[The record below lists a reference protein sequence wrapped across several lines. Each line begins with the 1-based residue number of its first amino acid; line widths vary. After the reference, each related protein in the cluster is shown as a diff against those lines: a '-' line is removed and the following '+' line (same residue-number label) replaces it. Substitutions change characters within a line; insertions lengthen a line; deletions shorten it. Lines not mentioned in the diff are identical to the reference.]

1 MTKSRRNY
9 LPQLPDADHFRSLE
23 WIERA
28 NVSVLAIG
36 KDYASGLKIPPHSH
50 SRTQLWWARCGV
62 VLVHT
67 PGGRWMIPPGH
78 ALLVPA
84 GTEHS
89 AEMVSDVRMHSI
101 YISAA
106 AGRADRPL
114 VLEIT
119 SLVGSLIDALVG
131 AQDEASSEQREQLIM
146 DLLLAEIPRLAERPL
161 GLPFPQNQRLASLCR
176 QFLKAPSATAT
187 IDQWADRMG
196 ISRRSFTRLFRQETG
211 ISFVTWR
218 QQACIFGSLPRLA
231 DGEPITT
238 VALDAGYENVAA
250 FTTMFRRMLGAPPS
264 LYLRDYSAA
273 RLIRRAK
280 DAVAL

>member
-1 MTKSRRNY
+1 MPESRRSH

-23 WIERA
+23 WIEKA
-28 NVSVLAIG
+28 NAPVLAIG
-36 KDYASGLKIPPHSH
+36 KDYGSGLKVPPHSH
-50 SRTQLWWARCGV
+50 SRTQLWWARHGV

-78 ALLVPA
+78 ALLIPA

-101 YISAA
+101 YISADA
-106 AGRADRPL
+106 SPADRPL

-119 SLVGSLIDALVG
+119 ALVASLIDALVG
-131 AQDEASSEQREQLIM
+131 AESEESSERREQLIM

-161 GLPFPQNQRLASLCR
+161 GLPFPQNHRLASLCR

-187 IDQWADRMG
+187 IDEWADRMG

-218 QQACIFGSLPRLA
+218 QQACIFGSLPRIA
-231 DGEPITT
+231 DGEPIIA

-264 LYLRDYSAA
+264 LYLRGQSG
-273 RLIRRAK
+273 
-280 DAVAL
+280 